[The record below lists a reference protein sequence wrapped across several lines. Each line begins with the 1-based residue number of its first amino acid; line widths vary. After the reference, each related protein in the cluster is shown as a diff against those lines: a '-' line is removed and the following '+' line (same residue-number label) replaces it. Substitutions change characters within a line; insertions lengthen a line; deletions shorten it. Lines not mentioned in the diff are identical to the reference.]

1 MSALKDPFR
10 GDPIIA
16 LDFDAVLHEYR
27 GSNDGKMLG
36 PIDGAL
42 EAVQELQ
49 NRGFRVVV
57 FSTRDEAM
65 IRPWLAEHSFP
76 ELEICSEKPPA
87 VCFVDLSTRYLGF
100 SPIGSMVTRQRGKM
114 PKKWKLR
121 ERILELSD
129 RLLRC
134 NRECWDLKRERDFLK
149 REVERLTEEKRTRP
163 V

>member
-1 MSALKDPFR
+1 M

-27 GSNDGKMLG
+27 GWNDGQMLG

-87 VCFVDLSTRYLGF
+87 VCFVDDRALTFQGVWNSGLINEISGF
-100 SPIGSMVTRQRGKM
+100 LAHWEYGDATAG
-114 PKKWKLR
+114 
-121 ERILELSD
+121 
-129 RLLRC
+129 
-134 NRECWDLKRERDFLK
+134 
-149 REVERLTEEKRTRP
+149 
-163 V
+163 

>member
-1 MSALKDPFR
+1 
-10 GDPIIA
+10 
-16 LDFDAVLHEYR
+16 
-27 GSNDGKMLG
+27 
-36 PIDGAL
+36 
-42 EAVQELQ
+42 
-49 NRGFRVVV
+49 
-57 FSTRDEAM
+57 
-65 IRPWLAEHSFP
+65 
-76 ELEICSEKPPA
+76 
-87 VCFVDLSTRYLGF
+87 
-100 SPIGSMVTRQRGKM
+100 MVTRQRGKM